1 MSNRTMYLDGLRGLL
16 AIVVFNEHFLKVFYP
31 LSSLWEIDH
40 TSTASLADDLLVFS
54 FLQLFIDGSFA
65 VSGFF
70 VLSGYLLTKASFE
83 SVYFSKFDLFERCV
97 KRYLRLAVPVTV
109 ALIGVWCLH
118 LLRMFSFEEFLSL
131 NMSAIGP
138 LYLPGNEP
146 ELIKLL
152 AQGTLYSIFF
162 VNPNFNP
169 VIWTIAPEMWF
180 GVIIFSL
187 IFILRHIDAAPKVQV
202 LLGLSSMGLLI
213 ALGKDFAFIG
223 IPLGAFLYFTLK
235 LTRDLQLNM
244 GAIKVLLILICL
256 GFLLYDVKGGSTHPL
271 GILDTEFHRSMS
283 TYVTSGLFWFFL
295 LFLTIITPTIQL
307 ALNSPF
313 LVLVGR
319 YSFGFYLSHYL
330 VLCSIGMSLHIS
342 IQNTWFTSSLI
353 VGLFS
358 FVTSLI
364 IGAGMYRYVERP
376 VLKLQFKRSFNSI
389 KFDRP
394 I

>member
-1 MSNRTMYLDGLRGLL
+1 
-16 AIVVFNEHFLKVFYP
+16 
-31 LSSLWEIDH
+31 
-40 TSTASLADDLLVFS
+40 
-54 FLQLFIDGSFA
+54 
-65 VSGFF
+65 
-70 VLSGYLLTKASFE
+70 
-83 SVYFSKFDLFERCV
+83 
-97 KRYLRLAVPVTV
+97 
-109 ALIGVWCLH
+109 
-118 LLRMFSFEEFLSL
+118 
-131 NMSAIGP
+131 
-138 LYLPGNEP
+138 
-146 ELIKLL
+146 
-152 AQGTLYSIFF
+152 
-162 VNPNFNP
+162 
-169 VIWTIAPEMWF
+169 
-180 GVIIFSL
+180 
-187 IFILRHIDAAPKVQV
+187 
-202 LLGLSSMGLLI
+202 
-213 ALGKDFAFIG
+213 
-223 IPLGAFLYFTLK
+223 
-235 LTRDLQLNM
+235 M

-389 KFDRP
+389 KVDRP

>member
-1 MSNRTMYLDGLRGLL
+1 MSSRTKYLDGLRGLL
-16 AIVVFNEHFLKVFYP
+16 AIVVFNEHFLKIFYP
-31 LSSLWEIDH
+31 LSTLWEIDH
-40 TSTASLADDLLVFS
+40 TSTANLADELLVFS
-54 FLQLFIDGSFA
+54 FAQLFIDGSFA

-83 SVYFSKFDLFERCV
+83 SVYFSKLNFLERCV

-109 ALIGVWCLH
+109 ALIAVWCLH
-118 LLRMFSFEEFLSL
+118 MLRMFSFEEFLSL
-131 NMSAIGP
+131 NMSAIAP

-146 ELIKLL
+146 ELFKLM
-152 AQGTLYSIFF
+152 AQGAFYSIFF
-162 VNPNFNP
+162 VNADFNP

-213 ALGKDFAFIG
+213 ALGKDYAFIG
-223 IPLGAFLYFTLK
+223 IPLGAFLYFNLK
-235 LTRDLQLNM
+235 LIKDLHLSMQPFK
-244 GAIKVLLILICL
+244 ILIVLICL
-256 GFLLYDVKGGSTHPL
+256 GFVLYDVKGGSTHPL
-271 GILDTEFHRSMS
+271 GILDTEFHRGMS
-283 TYVTSGLFWFFL
+283 TYVTSGILWFFL
-295 LFLTIITPTIQL
+295 LFLIIITPTMQVV
-307 ALNSPF
+307 LNSPF
-313 LVLVGR
+313 LNMVGR

-330 VLCSIGMSLHIS
+330 VLCSVGMSLHIS
-342 IQNTWFTSSLI
+342 MQNTWLTSTLT

-364 IGAGMYRYVERP
+364 IGASMYKYVERP
-376 VLKLQFKRSFNSI
+376 VLNLKWERIFKTN
-389 KFDRP
+389 KVGRP